1 MDRVM
6 MLRLEVRG
14 CEAEVRLNDIPLGRA
29 GAANSLLYLPVHE
42 YVLAGTNAIS
52 IEIDPPQAGMQRR
65 LPVPKVADG
74 DASASVRLILPRVG
88 QIGNESQSRS
98 LAELDWGVADGEVFK
113 TPLVISTE
121 VALPIKFPRWR
132 WLDAPEID
140 NLDALKPT
148 LLSHVQGI
156 AVALAKG
163 EVDVFLEASRLRI
176 EELALAYQQPAVD
189 LKARLRARLQ
199 LLYATKALKMIIP
212 GIEDLR
218 LRLCASGR
226 LIECMGAG
234 GEPVLRTAPAP
245 DGSRVSWPIRLAV
258 VNGQCIVLR

>member
-6 MLRLEVRG
+6 MLRLEARG

-29 GAANSLLYLPVHE
+29 GATSGLLYLPVHE
-42 YVLAGTNAIS
+42 YVLAGANSLS
-52 IEIDPPQAGMQRR
+52 IEVDPPKLDAPRR
-65 LPVPKVADG
+65 SPTPKIAEG
-74 DASASVRLILPRVG
+74 GASVSARLILPRVG

-98 LAELDWGVADGEVFK
+98 LAELDWAVGDGEVFK
-113 TPLVISTE
+113 APLAISTE

-140 NLDALKPT
+140 NLEALLPT
-148 LLSHVQGI
+148 VSSYVQNL
-156 AVALAKG
+156 AVDLAKG
-163 EVDVFLEASRLRI
+163 EVDSFLEGSRLRL
-176 EELALAYQQPAVD
+176 EELALAYQRPVAD

-199 LLYATKALKMIIP
+199 LLYATKAMKLLIP
-212 GIEDLR
+212 GVEDIR
-218 LRLCASGR
+218 LKLCANRR
-226 LIECMGAG
+226 LIECLGPG

-258 VNGQCIVLR
+258 VNGQCLILR